1 MRKFSTM
8 NMEQKKNSFYTI
20 LLDDFFYFEQ
30 RTTLPKPIFEG
41 RRRQVKPI
49 ESIKELPEST
59 RTINL
64 IEPQDYAFPQ
74 GYEDY
79 MLEFAVKKYGSLE
92 NYYKVVS
99 DAIVNDWNVQFVQ

>member
-1 MRKFSTM
+1 MTFLLWA
-8 NMEQKKNSFYTI
+8 KNN
-20 LLDDFFYFEQ
+20 
-30 RTTLPKPIFEG
+30 LPKPIFEG

-79 MLEFAVKKYGSLE
+79 MLEFAVKKYGKLL
-92 NYYKVVS
+92 
-99 DAIVNDWNVQFVQ
+99 